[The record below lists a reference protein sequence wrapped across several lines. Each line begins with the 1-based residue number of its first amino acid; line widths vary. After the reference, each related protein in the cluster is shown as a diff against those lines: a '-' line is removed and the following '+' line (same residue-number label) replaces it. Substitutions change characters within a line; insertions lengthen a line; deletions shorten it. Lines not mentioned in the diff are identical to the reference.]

1 MAKPLSGLFR
11 YGESEL
17 EPAVQSEIHLETAR
31 NEARIA
37 ILEILLAVGFG
48 VWNGMFSESSGLV
61 YLFCLLTVVPLLVD
75 GTLRRAAAKRLRA

>member
-1 MAKPLSGLFR
+1 MAKPLSGFFR

-37 ILEILLAVGFG
+37 ILEILLAIGFG
-48 VWNGMFSESSGLV
+48 VMAGLTSAPAKAV
-61 YLFCLLTVVPLLVD
+61 YLFCVLTVIPLLVD
-75 GTLRRAAAKRLRA
+75 GVLRRAAAKRLQK